1 MVALAS
7 DALDKNGGMVGPA
20 ALQGA
25 REGSRELGVTRLD
38 ARGVGVQEALVI
50 EAGVLEPTSPHR
62 PCGLCSKLS

>member
-1 MVALAS
+1 
-7 DALDKNGGMVGPA
+7 
-20 ALQGA
+20 
-25 REGSRELGVTRLD
+25 VTRLD